1 MSDEYENL
9 VSECKEEIRVFER
22 PQARN
27 SIALIDAVEQ
37 LQKENA
43 DLNTLL
49 DSCYNDICRPSG
61 KISKSTAQV
70 LYIRECSK
78 ILTLNKEE

>member
-9 VSECKEEIRVFER
+9 VAECKEEIRVFER

-43 DLNTLL
+43 EYKGFLKLIADECEPWSMQDL
-49 DSCYNDICRPSG
+49 
-61 KISKSTAQV
+61 KA
-70 LYIRECSK
+70 
-78 ILTLNKEE
+78 LTSNKEE

>member
-9 VSECKEEIRVFER
+9 VAECKEEIRVFER

-37 LQKENA
+37 LQKENEESFRKGFWA
-43 DLNTLL
+43 GYEDARCFPDESNILQR
-49 DSCYNDICRPSG
+49 Y
-61 KISKSTAQV
+61 TA
-70 LYIRECSK
+70 
-78 ILTLNKEE
+78 LTENRNSHDK

>member
-9 VSECKEEIRVFER
+9 VAECKEEIIVFER

-43 DLNTLL
+43 DLRKELVAAVELMEGFNKDVAEFSNT
-49 DSCYNDICRPSG
+49 
-61 KISKSTAQV
+61 
-70 LYIRECSK
+70 
-78 ILTLNKEE
+78 EE

>member
-1 MSDEYENL
+1 MSYLKRIEAGDT
-9 VSECKEEIRVFER
+9 VRDVVK
-22 PQARN
+22 
-27 SIALIDAVEQ
+27 DADAEVEQ

-61 KISKSTAQV
+61 KIRKSTAQV

-78 ILTLNKEE
+78 ILTSNKEE